1 MAEPIHA
8 IPQANRSADI
18 ADYQPLSTMAVASLV
33 VACFFALLLVVTA
46 IAGFATHKPAVSY
59 EYLFVALVGFFLAV
73 VARIQIRRSEGT
85 RTGMQLTTIA
95 WWICVLGGLGYGA
108 YIVGSGRALR
118 AQSEEFAASWF
129 KDLREGRF
137 NQAFVLTI
145 DPARRRNVVPED
157 EHQLEAEFGPV
168 LPGFRQNE
176 LVRFFVRN
184 GTQVQVEPVGLRN
197 WEPTT
202 GGYRVE
208 SSWRLLSPEGNIVL
222 TIVLVGT
229 DAKDAPTRQWHV
241 VFSQSLAPTDMKPT
255 SYGRLIPE
263 LVQDAGKLVGR
274 WQENLATRR
283 PALGQVWTLP
293 EAKRP
298 TIEAHFAAQRLV
310 AGPAGDLLAPD
321 VPGLRTPMPGFF
333 KYNGSAN
340 VPDEKLAIFRR
351 ILSSGLVFRPQVT
364 RGPVA
369 ETPALEVSEKEV
381 RITVPVEMQL
391 PDLPLGSTT
400 KARVHVVAANP
411 EFVAKVWELRQ
422 AGAQDPNSANLSPER
437 VMKDLPSPQ
446 WRIES
451 LDSPLEPAPVQAG
464 PGGAPPPGV

>member
-1 MAEPIHA
+1 MAEPMHA
-8 IPQANRSADI
+8 IPQTDRSADI
-18 ADYQPLSTMAVASLV
+18 ADYQPLSVMAVASLV
-33 VACFFALLLVVTA
+33 VACFFAILLVVTA
-46 IAGFATHKPAVSY
+46 IAGFASHKPAISY
-59 EYLFVALVGFFLAV
+59 EYLLVALVGFFLAV
-73 VARIQIRRSEGT
+73 LARIQIRRSEGT

-108 YIVGSGRALR
+108 YILASARALR
-118 AQSEEFAASWF
+118 AQSEEFAGNWF
-129 KDLREGRF
+129 KLLREGRF

-157 EHQLEAEFGPV
+157 ERQLEAEFGPM
-168 LPGFRQNE
+168 LTAFRQHE
-176 LVRFFVRN
+176 LVRFFARN
-184 GTQVQVEPVGLRN
+184 GTEAKAEPLGLRN

-208 SSWRLLSPEGNIVL
+208 LPWRLVSPEGSIVL

-241 VFSQSLAPTDMKPT
+241 VLSQNFGMTELKPT
-255 SYGRLIPE
+255 SYGRVIRE
-263 LVQDAGKLVGR
+263 LVEDAAKLVSH

-283 PALGQVWTLP
+283 PAVGQLLTIP
-293 EAKRP
+293 ESKRP
-298 TIEAHFAAQRLV
+298 SIEALFTAQRLV

-321 VPGLRTPMPGFF
+321 VPGVRTPLPGFF

-351 ILSSGLVFRPQVT
+351 ILSNGLIFRPQANRT
-364 RGPVA
+364 PIQ

-381 RITVPVEMQL
+381 RITVPADVQL
-391 PDLPLGSTT
+391 PDLPLGSFS

-422 AGAQDPNSANLSPER
+422 AGAQNPQNANLSPER
-437 VMKDLPSPQ
+437 VMKDLPPPQ

-451 LDSPLEPAPVQAG
+451 LDSPLELTPGPAG
-464 PGGAPPPGV
+464 PPGI

>member
-1 MAEPIHA
+1 MADPIHA

-18 ADYQPLSTMAVASLV
+18 ADYQPLSAMAVASLV
-33 VACFFALLLVVTA
+33 VACIFALLLVVTA
-46 IAGFATHKPAVSY
+46 IAGFATHKPAVSS
-59 EYLFVALVGFFLAV
+59 EYLLVALVGFFLAV
-73 VARIQIRRSEGT
+73 LARVQIRRSEGT

-95 WWICVLGGLGYGA
+95 WYICVVGGLGYGA
-108 YIVGSGRALR
+108 YILASGAALR
-118 AQSEEFAASWF
+118 RQSEEFAAGWF
-129 KDLREGRF
+129 KNLREGRF

-157 EHQLEAEFGPV
+157 EHQLEAEFGPM

-176 LVRFFVRN
+176 LVRFFARN
-184 GTQVQVEPVGLRN
+184 GPEVKVEPIGLRN

-222 TIVLVGT
+222 TTVLVGT
-229 DAKDAPTRQWHV
+229 DAKDAPSRQWHV
-241 VFSQSLAPTDMKPT
+241 VFSQSLAPSEAKLT

-263 LVQDAGKLVGR
+263 MMQDASRLVGR
-274 WQENLATRR
+274 WQENMATRR
-283 PALGQVWTLP
+283 PSLGQVWTLP

-298 TIEAHFAAQRLV
+298 TIEAHFTAQRLI

-321 VPGLRTPMPGFF
+321 VPGVRSPMPGFF
-333 KYNGSAN
+333 KYNGSSN
-340 VPDEKLAIFRR
+340 VPDDKLAVFRR
-351 ILSSGLVFRPQVT
+351 IWSSGLIFRSQA
-364 RGPVA
+364 RSGPVA
-369 ETPALEVSEKEV
+369 ETLALEVSDKEV

-422 AGAQDPNSANLSPER
+422 AGARDPNSANTSSER
-437 VMKDLPSPQ
+437 VMKDLPSPE

-451 LDSPLEPAPVQAG
+451 LDSPLEATPSQQG
-464 PGGAPPPGV
+464 PGGAPPPGM